1 MYERFYTLKYSKTYS
16 SLFLFFIF
24 RHFFKKQL
32 LFKDI
37 IKYSALATTVAKINM
52 YHNSFE
58 FKAVRDFE
66 V

>member
-1 MYERFYTLKYSKTYS
+1 V
-16 SLFLFFIF
+16 
-24 RHFFKKQL
+24 
-32 LFKDI
+32 
-37 IKYSALATTVAKINM
+37 TTVPKINM